1 MEKQF
6 PRGFQLRLEESERS
20 MSLES
25 EVIEIGEVFVLLLSA
40 FRRREIKVF
49 YSRMSHLKTVS
60 DKVASLFDR
69 VPV

>member
-1 MEKQF
+1 
-6 PRGFQLRLEESERS
+6 